1 MALEISV
8 ESGGCSCWIWF
19 CFWKSFVSSNDHKK
33 KAFYRNQ
40 APKSK
45 AKIQIPSDSKIKN
58 TSTYMNY
65 ESSMS
70 YSIRRPEGLHLFKTP
85 GSTPATW
92 FHLWRHLPL
101 LGSTPQSWSSSPSL
115 GTKTPG
121 NVGETTPLDQQS
133 CLERDQQTP
142 EIRKISFPK
151 MSQMPHWEME
161 WHEARLVLQRRHEAW
176 IFDISWNVYSQSK
189 QTSVVFGKSLEES
202 TQHLQSE
209 MVPFCTSLGDSP
221 NQHFLKNNN
230 PNETVDEHQFRKGSL
245 HTCRS
250 TRCGHPPWWELHCT
264 ADIAGVESASHTVHP
279 ARWKKTDVRDT
290 NEKRV

>member
-1 MALEISV
+1 
-8 ESGGCSCWIWF
+8 
-19 CFWKSFVSSNDHKK
+19 
-33 KAFYRNQ
+33 
-40 APKSK
+40 
-45 AKIQIPSDSKIKN
+45 
-58 TSTYMNY
+58 
-65 ESSMS
+65 MS

-279 ARWKKTDVRDT
+279 ARWKKTDLRDT
-290 NEKRV
+290 NKKRVLKLARQNFLSNTFWWIFHTFTNLSKKPCGYVFSPWLCMKFLNTLHPHPSVASEQESPP